1 MIAVTAMMGLEARA
15 DFEFHVTNWVGSS
28 GGLPIAPEMQKL
40 DAGHSLCVYG
50 VEEDDSLCPSLDP
63 QKIRLVKL
71 PGGPHFDGN
80 YDHPARKIGRASC
93 RERGG
98 RTG

>member
-63 QKIRLVKL
+63 QTIRLVKL
-71 PGGPHFDGN
+71 PGGHHFDGN
-80 YDHPARKIGRASC
+80 YDHLARIILDTAEIARPS
-93 RERGG
+93 
-98 RTG
+98 